1 MKRSISLVLC
11 LAVLISVFSCV
22 GVTASAAGNAKEL
35 FTVKAGEFKN
45 DEITYT
51 VYLKKGVSVLGSIVY
66 AKFDSQV
73 LKLVE
78 SGTGPCM
85 VKDSYGDESESIIGV
100 YEQGFMD
107 GFDNQYSIGHVY
119 GTEKDYKAGSSNKA
133 YMQFKFKVKGGNR
146 PKTTVKFYCYEFNSE
161 SDTSNNIANGS
172 NSLIYSHTVS
182 TLAKV
187 NLKSVEATVTGVK
200 IKWDKVADAESY
212 KLYRKIG
219 DGSWKE
225 FKTVASSKNYYTDT
239 GASSGKTMSYKV
251 VAVNGDNT
259 SESGSKSVYYLKT
272 PTVSLKNKNT
282 GVYVSWK
289 KVNGASSYDVYRKAG
304 SASSWTKIAT
314 TKSTSYTDKKAKSGT
329 NYKYTIRAVGS
340 KGKSKYGSTAYETI
354 RFLAAPK
361 LEKITSTKSGVTI
374 YWDNVKGA
382 TKYFIYRKTGSGD
395 YKLIKTVSGAKT
407 VKYLD
412 KSAKKG
418 KTYTYK
424 VYAGYG
430 DYKSGYKSTLKI
442 KDKY

>member
-11 LAVLISVFSCV
+11 LAMLISVFSCI

-51 VYLKKGVSVLGSIVY
+51 VYLKKGVKVLGSIIY

-73 LKLVE
+73 LKIDE
-78 SGTGPCM
+78 NATGPCM
-85 VKDSYGDESESIIGV
+85 VKDSFGDESESVIGV

-119 GTEKDYKAGSSNKA
+119 GTEADYKVGSSNKA
-133 YMQFKFKVKGGNR
+133 YMQFKFKVKGDNR

-161 SDTSNNIANGS
+161 SDTTNNIVNGS

-182 TLAKV
+182 TLAKPT
-187 NLKSVEATVTGVK
+187 LKSVEATVKGVE
-200 IKWDKVADAESY
+200 IKWSKVADAESY
-212 KLYRKIG
+212 KIYRRISDGDWKLY
-219 DGSWKE
+219 
-225 FKTVASSKNYYTDT
+225 KTVSASKSSYTDT
-239 GASSGKTMSYKV
+239 SASSGKTMSYKV

-259 SESGSKSVYYLKT
+259 SESEIKKVYYLKT
-272 PTVSLKNKNT
+272 PTVSVKNIT
-282 GVYVSWK
+282 SGVYTSWK
-289 KVNGASSYDVYRKAG
+289 KISGASSYEVYRKAG

-329 NYKYTIRAVGS
+329 TYKYTIRAVNS

-354 RFLAAPK
+354 RFLAAPV

-374 YWDNVKGA
+374 YWDDVKGA
-382 TKYFIYRKTGSGD
+382 SKYLVYRKTGSGD
-395 YKLIKTVSGAKT
+395 YTLIKTVSGGST

-412 KSAKKG
+412 KTAKKG

-424 VYAGYG
+424 VYAGYS
-430 DYKSGYKSTLKI
+430 DYKSSYKSTVSI